1 MSQGLELRVGDAT
14 HAVDPFGVYVSCQ
27 HMRASDNSLV
37 SGVVSADSGSSAS

>member
-1 MSQGLELRVGDAT
+1 LRVADAT

-27 HMRASDNSLV
+27 HMRASDNSLG